1 MNGIMKKIDLLE
13 ELMDLIIVLGRLI
26 MDYIKDGV
34 VYIMMFI
41 NAGKQEKEVIN
52 DEMWNGGDT
61 FKNHT
66 INKPMVENKK
76 KEKPN
81 NLHIIY
87 DGLSNDEIERMRNQ

>member
-1 MNGIMKKIDLLE
+1 MNGKMKNNLLE

-26 MDYIKDGV
+26 IDYIKDGV
-34 VYIMMFI
+34 EYIMMFVR
-41 NAGKQEKEVIN
+41 AGKREEINN
-52 DEMWNGGDT
+52 DEKLWNGGDT

-66 INKPMVENKK
+66 INNPVVEE
-76 KEKPN
+76 KENTKPN